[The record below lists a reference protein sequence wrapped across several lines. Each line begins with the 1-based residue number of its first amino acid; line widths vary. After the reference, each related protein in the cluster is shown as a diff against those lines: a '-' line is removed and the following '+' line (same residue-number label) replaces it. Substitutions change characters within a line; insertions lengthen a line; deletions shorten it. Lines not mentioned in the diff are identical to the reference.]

1 MGMTNIRVA
10 FLFLLALVSLNTRA
24 QGPQAQSSAEIYR
37 NLQRLNVLGTVLY
50 IAAHPDDE
58 NTRLLAYLAREAQ
71 FTTGYLSLTRG
82 DGGQNLIG
90 DEQGV
95 ELGLIRT
102 QELLAA
108 RRIDGAEQFFSRAYD
123 FGFSKSSEEALRIWD
138 HDAVLSD
145 VVWTIRRYQP
155 DVIITRFPGDA
166 RAGHGHHA
174 ASAILA
180 NEAFVAAADSNR
192 FREHFTKDGLRPWKA
207 KRILWNTFNFGGNNT
222 ITDDQFHIEV
232 GDYNRLLGKGYGEI
246 ASDSRSQHKSQ
257 GFGVAKT
264 RGRSMEYFLTTGGDA
279 PRERLMD
286 GVVTG
291 WGRMEG
297 GEAVQQALDKL
308 LKEFSFEHPEK
319 SLAQL
324 VELYRRIR
332 TLPENSV
339 YKDRKLKEVEAL
351 IVQCAGLFIEA
362 TTDAAYVIKGQPFKV
377 NYLVNSRAGD
387 GVNLVG
393 VSLENMFDSVIQK
406 RLPVNLNWE
415 MQYTGTLSLE
425 APVSQP
431 YWLRK
436 PMTTGSFQLE
446 KQSDIA
452 LPENAPAFTASFKVN
467 VNGQDFVVDRPVMY
481 RYTDPVKG
489 EIYEPVTVAPPL
501 SLSVTPAM
509 VLTDITPAL
518 KQAPLVD
525 VQYKSFFT
533 YPQVPVKLQL
543 LRGDSVVY
551 SRDTIMDFEKGKTY
565 NERMPLSVLM
575 KGGKTNADMHAVIT
589 LMLNGKAYAY
599 SEFLRS
605 INYDHIPGINYF
617 LKDHLTVIS
626 APVNTGGKK
635 HVGYIVGAG
644 DKVPQALIQMGYE
657 VSVLHEA
664 DITTANLSRFDAVI
678 AGVRA
683 YNIHEFLDAKYAVL
697 MQYVQNGGNFI
708 VQYNT
713 HARLKARMAPYPLA
727 IINKRVTDE
736 QAPVALLLP
745 AHPALNTPNKITTAD
760 FEGWIQ
766 ERSIYQA
773 ETTDSHYQLLLGMND
788 KGEAQSTGSLVIAPY
803 GKGNFVYT
811 GLVFF
816 RELPAGVPG
825 AFRLMANL
833 IALPQ
838 HKSN

>member
-1 MGMTNIRVA
+1 MTNIRVV
-10 FLFLLALVSLNTRA
+10 FLFLLALVSLRMRA
-24 QGPQAQSSAEIYR
+24 QGPQSQTSAEIYR
-37 NLQRLNVLGTVLY
+37 NLQKLNVLGTVLY
-50 IAAHPDDE
+50 VAAHPDDE

-180 NEAFVAAADSNR
+180 NEAFVAAADPNR
-192 FREHFTKDGLRPWKA
+192 FPEHFKDGLQPWKA
-207 KRILWNTFNFGGNNT
+207 RRILWNTFNFGGNNT

-232 GDYNRLLGKGYGEI
+232 GDFNRLLGKGYGEI

-279 PRERLMD
+279 PHNRLMD
-286 GVVTG
+286 GIVTG
-291 WGRMEG
+291 WNRVDG
-297 GEAVQQALDKL
+297 GNAIQPLVDRL
-308 LKEFSFEHPEK
+308 LKDFNFEHPEN
-319 SLAQL
+319 SLDQL
-324 VELYRRIR
+324 TGLYKKIQA
-332 TLPENSV
+332 LPENSV
-339 YKDRKLKEVEAL
+339 YKTRKLKEVAEL
-351 IVQCAGLFIEA
+351 IAQCAGLFAEA
-362 TTDAAYVIKGQPFKV
+362 STDAAYAIKGQPFRV
-377 NYLVNSRAGD
+377 NYFINSRSSNDIKLEA
-387 GVNLVG
+387 
-393 VSLENMFDSVIQK
+393 VSLGNVFDSTIGKQ
-406 RLPVNLNWE
+406 LPMNVNWE
-415 MQYTGTLSLE
+415 MAYTGRISLE

-431 YWLRK
+431 YWLQR
-436 PMTTGSFQLE
+436 PMEMGSFRLE

-452 LPENAPAFTASFKVN
+452 VPENRPAFTAGFRIN
-467 VNGQDFVVDRPVMY
+467 VKGLELLVERPVMY
-481 RYTDPVKG
+481 RFTDPVKG

-501 SLSVTPAM
+501 VISLTPSM
-509 VLTDITPAL
+509 VLTNITPAL
-518 KQAPLVD
+518 AQEPVVD
-525 VQYKSFFT
+525 LQYKSYFN
-533 YPQVPVKLQL
+533 YPRVPVKVQL
-543 LRGDSVVY
+543 FQGNVVIY
-551 SRDTIMDFEKGKTY
+551 SRDTLMDLEKEKAY
-565 NERMPLSVLM
+565 NVRMPLSAIV
-575 KGGKTNADMHAVIT
+575 KKDAKADVRAVVT
-589 LMLNGKAYAY
+589 LTLDGKAYAY
-599 SEFLRS
+599 KDFLRS

-617 LKDHLTVIS
+617 LEDHLSVI
-626 APVNTGGKK
+626 ATPVNTGGKK
-635 HVGYIVGAG
+635 RVGYIVGAG
-644 DKVPQALIQMGYE
+644 DKVPQALTQMGYD
-657 VSVLHEA
+657 VTILHEA
-664 DITTANLSRFDAVI
+664 DITPVNLSRFDAVI

-683 YNIHEFLDAKYAVL
+683 YNIHEFLETKYPVL
-697 MQYVQNGGNFI
+697 MQYVQNGGNYI

-713 HARLKARMAPYPLA
+713 HAKLKARMAPYPLA
-727 IINKRVTDE
+727 IINKRITDE
-736 QAPVALLLP
+736 RAAVEILMPSHAVF
-745 AHPALNTPNKITTAD
+745 NTPNKITAAD
-760 FEGWIQ
+760 FDGWIQ

-773 ETTDSHYQLLLGMND
+773 ETTDSHYQLLLGMSD
-788 KGEAQSTGSLVIAPY
+788 KGEAQSKGSLVITPY

-833 IALPQ
+833 VALPQ
-838 HKSN
+838 NKSN